1 MPKVSVIIPTY
12 NRAVYICEAIDS
24 VLNQTFQD
32 FEIIVVDDGSNDNTK
47 GALAKYNGR
56 IKFFY
61 QENKGVSCARNMGIK
76 EAKGEYIAFLDS
88 DDIWV
93 SQKLEMQINAIEANN
108 RLSLI
113 CGQVQFINESGS
125 YIDKILPKQGVSSF
139 KEAMLYDVIITP
151 TVLVKKECLMKV
163 GGFNENLIVGE
174 DFDLWLS
181 IALSDDFLFIPE
193 VLANVRSHKNRLS
206 RNIEWQYKNHIKTY
220 KKYCH
225 KKRVLNFYEM
235 KLNLAQQYYQLAR
248 YYIETAHWWL
258 AFVMILKSTFNFP
271 LIGLSVY
278 KNFRQSL
285 AGSLLRIIK
294 PYLVMFYCIVRSVA
308 KIFKFKRPATSEIFR
323 LGIDARCLT
332 TKSKSGVQNYIIK
345 LVEEMSNLKPNIKIF
360 LFYPSLF
367 SQRSNL
373 PKFCNYNIRYIG
385 IPISEELNCRHFNWL
400 WYDFLLPLY
409 GKILQIEVFH
419 GPTEIIPLN
428 IKCTK
433 VVTIHHVWM
442 EELEKLDQDILRR
455 RKLSALYADKIITV
469 SDVSKQNII
478 RLWDI
483 PEDKITVIY
492 NGFNDK
498 IFHGNYGNDNAKEE
512 IILFVGSSYPRK
524 NILGLLQAYVILR
537 QQKNI
542 SHKLYLV
549 GKEKTQDPRCFV
561 EENNLENE
569 VKFVVNAD
577 ESALDKFY
585 RKAEVLVFPSFE
597 EGFGMPLLEALFR
610 GTPVVASNIPVF
622 REIAGDCP
630 FYVNPH
636 SPDEIARGIWEA
648 LSNPNIVKEKIVK
661 ATALTEKYSWKKA
674 AQETQHI
681 YETLIPRQNIL
692 YYEPSSGFGGSANAL
707 ANLVNRLNNK
717 KFNPVI
723 AIKNYGFQIEKIKNS
738 EKLKLTDYG
747 EPERLSNFG
756 FFISFISKVLP
767 EAIKLYFMIKK
778 KKISLVHVN
787 TNIISGIP
795 AIIASKVAGI
805 PCICHIRQTREL
817 IKREKIFAKWVYKFI
832 VLNSTVYEMLKQT
845 VPQEKIN
852 IIHDGVDL
860 KEFIQIGTGALRK
873 EFNLDSEPVIGII
886 GRIIKGKG
894 HKEFILTAEEVLR
907 IRPNVHFVIVG
918 DAKGG
923 SDRYYND
930 IIDLVSKEH
939 LKNNVIFTG
948 WRTDVKGILND
959 IDLVVQPYTLPE
971 GLPNILI
978 EAMALG
984 KPVVT
989 TNIPGPSEIVAD
1001 GQTGFLVPSKDPLAL
1016 AEAILKLLDNPQLAK
1031 QMGEAGR
1038 KRVEQLFNIQDT
1050 VKKIQELYLQVLN
1063 K

>member
-1 MPKVSVIIPTY
+1 MTNILFIENCAEINGGSWLSLKPIIDKLPREILTPYVVFTSGRLNTENLDIEYPFFILRKTEINIDPSLCSSNKNAIIFRTLNSIYSYLLLLIDVIFFELTHCIKLFLLIKKHNIKIVHLNNNIYAHLSSILAVKMAGVPCVCHIRTSRLPILKIEKLFSNLVDIIILVSERRKLEYIKAGIDPKKLLVIYDPINITDYIANDEECRKLRQQLGIKHNDISVGIFSRIT
-12 NRAVYICEAIDS
+12 RGKGHEIFLKAA
-24 VLNQTFQD
+24 
-32 FEIIVVDDGSNDNTK
+32 FEILSQKENKNFKFIIAGQATRYEKEYQEALLNSIKNFQYSNHFLFLGHRKDIYKIIQLLDIVVDVSILPEGLRRTVVESMLLGKSLVVTNV
-47 GALAKYNGR
+47 GADA
-56 IKFFY
+56 
-61 QENKGVSCARNMGIK
+61 
-76 EAKGEYIAFLDS
+76 D
-88 DDIWV
+88 
-93 SQKLEMQINAIEANN
+93 
-108 RLSLI
+108 
-113 CGQVQFINESGS
+113 
-125 YIDKILPKQGVSSF
+125 YIDKYRTG
-139 KEAMLYDVIITP
+139 MLIKPNDHNG
-151 TVLVKKECLMKV
+151 LVKAILYLASDVEARISIGAEARK
-163 GGFNENLIVGE
+163 LIASKYNYTE
-174 DFDLWLS
+174 S
-181 IALSDDFLFIPE
+181 INSTI
-193 VLANVRSHKNRLS
+193 
-206 RNIEWQYKNHIKTY
+206 NIY
-220 KKYCH
+220 
-225 KKRVLNFYEM
+225 
-235 KLNLAQQYYQLAR
+235 
-248 YYIETAHWWL
+248 
-258 AFVMILKSTFNFP
+258 
-271 LIGLSVY
+271 
-278 KNFRQSL
+278 
-285 AGSLLRIIK
+285 
-294 PYLVMFYCIVRSVA
+294 
-308 KIFKFKRPATSEIFR
+308 
-323 LGIDARCLT
+323 
-332 TKSKSGVQNYIIK
+332 
-345 LVEEMSNLKPNIKIF
+345 
-360 LFYPSLF
+360 
-367 SQRSNL
+367 
-373 PKFCNYNIRYIG
+373 
-385 IPISEELNCRHFNWL
+385 RHFIAKTHRN
-400 WYDFLLPLY
+400 
-409 GKILQIEVFH
+409 
-419 GPTEIIPLN
+419 
-428 IKCTK
+428 KC
-433 VVTIHHVWM
+433 W
-442 EELEKLDQDILRR
+442 R
-455 RKLSALYADKIITV
+455 
-469 SDVSKQNII
+469 
-478 RLWDI
+478 
-483 PEDKITVIY
+483 
-492 NGFNDK
+492 
-498 IFHGNYGNDNAKEE
+498 
-512 IILFVGSSYPRK
+512 ILF
-524 NILGLLQAYVILR
+524 
-537 QQKNI
+537 
-542 SHKLYLV
+542 
-549 GKEKTQDPRCFV
+549 
-561 EENNLENE
+561 
-569 VKFVVNAD
+569 
-577 ESALDKFY
+577 
-585 RKAEVLVFPSFE
+585 
-597 EGFGMPLLEALFR
+597 
-610 GTPVVASNIPVF
+610 
-622 REIAGDCP
+622 
-630 FYVNPH
+630 
-636 SPDEIARGIWEA
+636 
-648 LSNPNIVKEKIVK
+648 
-661 ATALTEKYSWKKA
+661 
-674 AQETQHI
+674 
-681 YETLIPRQNIL
+681 
-692 YYEPSSGFGGSANAL
+692 YEPSSGFGGSANAL
-707 ANLVNRLNNK
+707 VNLNNYLDK
-717 KFNPVI
+717 KIFTPII

-738 EKLKLTDYG
+738 EKLKLTDYR